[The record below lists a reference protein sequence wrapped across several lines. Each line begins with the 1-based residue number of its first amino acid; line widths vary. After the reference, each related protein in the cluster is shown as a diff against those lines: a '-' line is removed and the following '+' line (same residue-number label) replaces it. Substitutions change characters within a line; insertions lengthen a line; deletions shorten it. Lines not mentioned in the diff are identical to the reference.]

1 MAGTGRSIV
10 WTALL
15 AAGASGCCIG
25 CGNGPDQTVETPPRP
40 VTVVELKATD
50 PTSSLLL
57 TGSVESWK
65 QQDIGFEVSGR
76 VEWVVEPGKD
86 VEGRTYDENNNVI
99 TEGAALAR
107 LDQTRYQ
114 LRVTGN
120 EAQVRSADAQATAID
135 VEIQGVLP
143 QQLNAAEAEQE
154 RAEKE
159 FARADDLMKRDA
171 TTAADR
177 DRADAALKTAR
188 AKVEQIKATM
198 SAKRAEL
205 ESMRAQVAQAEESVR
220 QARVDLE
227 DCTLVAPFSGRVA
240 QVHVIP
246 GAYVQPGGR
255 VVTLILMDP
264 IRVDVAVSPATDR
277 MVHYGDLLQIF
288 PPGADP
294 SRDKPVIG
302 WVYMKD
308 AVADPATRTFK
319 VTVMIRNRRVAA
331 ELPSDPEL
339 LKLPRIGDIT
349 VLETEKEGEPGPLFV
364 DHKALCQDDQ
374 GYYVWKVENLNLPA
388 DAEQVLAEQSFEPV
402 LKLRRVPV
410 VPGERRLAILGYLYR
425 ELADTGSLEHFEPL
439 ALGVPEGIKDGDRV
453 LFVRQRWQFRP
464 GDLVRVGL
472 KDSSPGAGFYV
483 PMEAILREGD
493 LHHVFVVFGSADD
506 NQKARKVPVQV
517 MGAVGELRCIT
528 GESIQE
534 GTQVI
539 LEGAHY
545 LIPDEPVKVVG
556 TKM

>member
-1 MAGTGRSIV
+1 MAGTGRNIV
-10 WTALL
+10 WIVVLV
-15 AAGASGCCIG
+15 AGVSGCCIG
-25 CGNGPDQTVETPPRP
+25 CGTSHDQIAETPPRP
-40 VTVVELKATD
+40 VTVVELKTTD

-76 VEWVVEPGKD
+76 VEWVIEPGQD
-86 VEGRTYDENNNVI
+86 IEGRTSDENRKVI

-107 LDQTRYQ
+107 LDQTRYE

-120 EAQVRSADAQATAID
+120 EAQVRSTEAQATAID

-143 QQLNAAEAEQE
+143 QQLKAAEAERE

-159 FARADDLMKRDA
+159 FARIDDLTKRDA
-171 TTAADR
+171 ASPSDH
-177 DRADAALKTAR
+177 DQADAALKTAR

-205 ESMRAQVAQAEESVR
+205 DSMRAQVAQAEESVR
-220 QARVDLE
+220 QARIDLE
-227 DCTLVAPFSGRVA
+227 DCTLVAPFPGRVA

-246 GAYVQPGGR
+246 GAYVQPGER

-277 MVHYGDLLQIF
+277 TVHYGDLVQIY

-294 SRDKPVIG
+294 SRDEPVIG

-319 VTVMIRNRRVAA
+319 VTVMIRNRKVAA

-339 LKLPRIGDIT
+339 LKLPRIGDLT
-349 VLETEKEGEPGPLFV
+349 VLETEKDGEPGPLFV
-364 DHKALCQDDQ
+364 DHKALGQDDQ
-374 GYYVWKVENLNLPA
+374 GYYVWKVENLQFPA
-388 DAEQVLAEQSFEPV
+388 DAERVLAEQTFEPV
-402 LKLRRVPV
+402 LTLKRVPV

-425 ELADTGSLEHFEPL
+425 ELADAGGLQHFEPL
-439 ALGVPEGIKDGDRV
+439 ALGVPEGIEDGDRV
-453 LFVRQRWQFRP
+453 LFVRQRWHFRP
-464 GDLVRVGL
+464 GDLVQVGL
-472 KDSSPGAGFYV
+472 KDPGPGAGFYV

-493 LHHVFVVFGSADD
+493 QHHVFVVSGSADD
-506 NQKARKVPVQV
+506 NQQARKAPVQV
-517 MGAVGELRCIT
+517 VGAVGELRRID
-528 GESIQE
+528 GGDIQE
-534 GTQVI
+534 GTRVI

-556 TKM
+556 TEM